1 VNESTAEATYTGP
14 APPAPAKSALEQAIE
29 DARNQATA
37 AKTAKE
43 AADSTFVEADGRLT
57 ALRNLQREHDKAKE
71 AYTAAYDRLKI
82 AQKDFRDYSEDET
95 KNLAELLGT
104 EGVDAV
110 EVQVAAKRGKDDATT
125 AAVTAAKDKL
135 TAAQDASAI
144 RETERKQKA
153 ATVDEYKQLAA
164 AIGAG
169 HTKLRGLR
177 EEVVKAR
184 QAGKYA
190 LGYWLLVNRGFPKA
204 LETVETKLIKPDD
217 LPDGL
222 LTAVKELAA
231 AEAAKVTADTL
242 VVTRRNELA
251 EAEREAAEQTT
262 NGENDLRAELDK
274 IPAASA

>member
-1 VNESTAEATYTGP
+1 MEE
-14 APPAPAKSALEQAIE
+14 AIE
-29 DARNQATA
+29 EARNQATA

-71 AYTAAYDRLKI
+71 AYTAAYDRLQI
-82 AQKDFRDYSEDET
+82 AQKDFRDYSEDEK
-95 KNLAELLGT
+95 KNLAELLGK

-110 EVQVAAKRGKDDATT
+110 RVQVTAKTGKDNATT
-125 AAVTAAKDKL
+125 AAVTKAKGGI
-135 TAAQDASAI
+135 TAAQTASATS
-144 RETERKQKA
+144 ETKRKQKA
-153 ATVDEYKQLAA
+153 AAVDEYKQLAA

-190 LGYWLLVNRGFPKA
+190 LAYWLLVNRGFSEVLKA
-204 LETVETKLIKPDD
+204 AQNQLIKPDE
-217 LPDGL
+217 LPDRL

-251 EAEREAAEQTT
+251 EAEREAAEQKT